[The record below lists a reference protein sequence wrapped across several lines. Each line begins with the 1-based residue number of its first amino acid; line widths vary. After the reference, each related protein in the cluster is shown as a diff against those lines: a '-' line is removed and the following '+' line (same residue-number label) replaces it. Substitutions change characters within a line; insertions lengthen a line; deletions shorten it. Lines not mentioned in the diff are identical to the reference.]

1 MTPQTIRSTAVLTGA
16 ALISAG
22 TAMIYQP
29 AGMIV
34 GGALLFV
41 MGLVG
46 HIRGSDQ

>member
-1 MTPQTIRSTAVLTGA
+1 MTPESIRSTAVLTGA
-16 ALISAG
+16 TLISAG

-29 AGMIV
+29 AGVIV
-34 GGALLFV
+34 GGMLLLV